1 MHMLMHGQN
10 PIPEVLAMS
19 RRSLTTHIDSES
31 QLSEDFDRY
40 VEMHYS
46 NSSSNALQKLVQE
59 GVRPYTNFRL
69 YMSVIGW
76 SWAAILVLAA
86 VSGVA
91 GTLLGSAFWL
101 LVFSHSMAF
110 VVVGSA
116 LIIGAGTSLMLQMA
130 QFEDKPKTQVMRELL
145 PGGDSG

>member
-10 PIPEVLAMS
+10 PIPEVLPMS

-59 GVRPYTNFRL
+59 GVRPYNNFRKYL
-69 YMSVIGW
+69 NVMGW
-76 SWAAILVLAA
+76 
-86 VSGVA
+86 VA
-91 GTLLGSAFWL
+91 GTLFVFGMLFGLLGIFLENAFWL
-101 LVFSHSMAF
+101 MVARQSLAF
-110 VVVGSA
+110 VVIFSSV
-116 LIIGAGTSLMLQMA
+116 IIGAGISLMLQMA
-130 QFEDKPKTQVMRELL
+130 QFEGKPKRQILKEQIT
-145 PGGDSG
+145 GSDSA

>member
-1 MHMLMHGQN
+1 
-10 PIPEVLAMS
+10 MS

-31 QLSEDFDRY
+31 QLSDDFDKY
-40 VEMHYS
+40 CDMHYS
-46 NSSSNALQKLVQE
+46 NSSSNALQKLVQD
-59 GVRPYTNFRL
+59 GVRPYSNFRT

-116 LIIGAGTSLMLQMA
+116 LIIGAGTSLMLKMA
-130 QFEDKPKTQVMRELL
+130 QFEGKAKTQLMKELL
-145 PGGDSG
+145 TGGDSA